1 MKQLELEKVRL
12 EDKVMRMQSMVMHEQ
27 TARVGNDDNIIVPYV
42 LLQECM
48 MTMCYCSRGGRAC
61 NCQNFKTRRIPQVLT
76 SLIFH
81 I

>member
-1 MKQLELEKVRL
+1 MKQLELEKIRL

-48 MTMCYCSRGGRAC
+48 MTSYVIVAEEEECVAVKISKQEESHVY
-61 NCQNFKTRRIPQVLT
+61 
-76 SLIFH
+76 
-81 I
+81 